1 MPAGLSRSCSDS
13 RALSAGGPALTPSC
27 YHLTALADRERQG
40 TPGVTPGAS
49 ESTGRRA
56 GVQAPQRG
64 PVFGSR
70 YAIAAEHPASALAGM
85 NVLQRGGNA
94 VDAAIAASAVNVI
107 VKPYATH
114 LGGDAFVLVWHRKS
128 NSVECLNA
136 GGLAPQRATL
146 GEFPNGIP
154 ALGPR
159 ASTVPGLVDAWCEL
173 HARHGS
179 RPLSELLAPAI
190 ELADGG
196 FPVSLHLATM
206 TAALAASNPGAEIA
220 RLFLRDGKLYRP
232 GATLRQP
239 ELANTLR
246 AIAADGRDGF
256 YSGRTGRAICDAMS
270 QDGGL
275 IDGED
280 LASASG
286 GLARWH
292 EPVATSYHGCTVYE
306 QAPPSQGIILLEA
319 LNIVEQFPLS
329 DWGLSADSAHVMI
342 EAIKL
347 AFEDTRRYLADPT
360 VEDVPIDM
368 LLSKEHA
375 AKRAQEIDLSRA
387 RGVAVPAGGD
397 TTSFV
402 VAHEDTA
409 VCFIQSIFA
418 AWGSGFA
425 IPGTGVLMNNRL
437 TGFNTEP
444 SHPNRLAP
452 GKRTVHTLNNFL
464 VVRDGELVVGG
475 GTPGANFQVQCN
487 LQTVAAAVDWRLD
500 VHSAINAPRWAVQN
514 DGAVAIESRF
524 PAEIIDELASRGHRV
539 RRVSAWETAIAR
551 SQVIASISDGGW
563 AVSSDLRSEG
573 LALAT

>member
-1 MPAGLSRSCSDS
+1 MADE
-13 RALSAGGPALTPSC
+13 RAV
-27 YHLTALADRERQG
+27 
-40 TPGVTPGAS
+40 PGVTPGAS

-70 YAIAAEHPASALAGM
+70 CAVATDHPASALTGM

-94 VDAAIAASAVNVI
+94 IDAAIAAAAVNVV

-114 LGGDAFVLVWHRKS
+114 LGGDAFVLIWHRKS
-128 NSVECLNA
+128 NTVECLNA
-136 GGLAPQRATL
+136 GGLAPHRATL
-146 GEFPNGIP
+146 DEYAGAIP
-154 ALGPR
+154 TRGPR

-179 RPLSELLAPAI
+179 LPLSELLAPAI
-190 ELADGG
+190 DLCQSG
-196 FPVSLHLATM
+196 FPVSLHLAT
-206 TAALAASNPGAEIA
+206 AISALAASNPRGEIA
-220 RLFLRDGKLYRP
+220 RLFLHDGKPYRP

-246 AIAADGRDGF
+246 AIATDGRDGF
-256 YSGRTGRAICDAMS
+256 YSGRTGRAICDAMAHA
-270 QDGGL
+270 GGL
-275 IDGED
+275 VDAED
-280 LASASG
+280 LAPASG

-292 EPVATSYHGCTVYE
+292 EPIAISYRGCTVYE

-319 LNIVEQFPLS
+319 LNIIEQFPIAG
-329 DWGLSADSAHVMI
+329 WGLTSADSAHVMI

-347 AFEDTRRYLADPT
+347 AFEDTRRYLADPD

-375 AKRAQEIDLSRA
+375 AMRAKEIDLSRA
-387 RGVAVPAGGD
+387 RGTAVPAGSD

-402 VAHEDTA
+402 VADEDTA

-437 TGFNTEP
+437 TGFSTDP
-444 SHPNRLAP
+444 SHPNRLVP

-487 LQTVAAAVDWRLD
+487 LQTVAGAVDWRFDL
-500 VHSAINAPRWAVQN
+500 HSAINAPRWAVQN

-524 PAEIIDELASRGHRV
+524 PIEMIDELASRGHRV
-539 RRVSAWETAIAR
+539 RRVSAWETAISR
-551 SQVIASISDGGW
+551 SQVIASIPDGGW
-563 AVSSDLRSEG
+563 AVSSDLRGEG